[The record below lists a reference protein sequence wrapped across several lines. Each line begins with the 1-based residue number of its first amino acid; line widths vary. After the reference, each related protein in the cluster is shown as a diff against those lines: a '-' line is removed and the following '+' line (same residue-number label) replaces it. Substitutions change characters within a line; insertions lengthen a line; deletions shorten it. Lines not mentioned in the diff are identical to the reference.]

1 MKTKT
6 KISII
11 AVVLILATQALHAQW
26 ETTGN
31 IVGATDWFGAQINST
46 APIRSEH
53 RADDPASRFEWYTT
67 DGTLQERMR
76 LTRLG

>member
-11 AVVLILATQALHAQW
+11 AVVLMMTTQVLNAQW

-31 IVGATDWFGAQINST
+31 IVGFTDWFGALPLSDE
-46 APIRSEH
+46 PVRFEH
-53 RADDPASRFEWYTT
+53 RAEEDESRFEWYTHT
-67 DGTLQERMR
+67 MVRV
-76 LTRLG
+76 LTNVCV